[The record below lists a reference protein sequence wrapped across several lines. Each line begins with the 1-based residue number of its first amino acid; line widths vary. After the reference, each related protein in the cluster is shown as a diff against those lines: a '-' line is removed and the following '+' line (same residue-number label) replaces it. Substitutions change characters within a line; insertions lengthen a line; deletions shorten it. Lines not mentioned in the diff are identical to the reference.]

1 VHLGDEGLG
10 GDEMVPGSAG
20 RLEDRGGQDSSIEK
34 AGRENHGG
42 RAEGF
47 PILSLLNSA
56 LRL

>member
-1 VHLGDEGLG
+1 VDLGDESLWR
-10 GDEMVPGSAG
+10 DEMIPGSAG
-20 RLEDRGGQDSSIEK
+20 RLEDGGGQDSSIEK
-34 AGRENHGG
+34 AGQEDHGG